1 MRSTRKSMPLLV
13 RVSCCC
19 RVSVSPWVHRTMS
32 RDHNSI
38 IRASSTPLAGSP
50 KGRQSLIAVFI
61 PIAVKTVMDGLAVQ
75 LLKARYGGKFID
87 DTSGKKDFASAAAA
101 TR

>member
-1 MRSTRKSMPLLV
+1 MGTKNNVARPQQ
-13 RVSCCC
+13 
-19 RVSVSPWVHRTMS
+19 HHS
-32 RDHNSI
+32 RELY
-38 IRASSTPLAGSP
+38 PFGWLA